1 MKTYVHLLAFIFTF
15 VFSYC
20 IMQAIRKEAALR
32 NQVRYILL
40 CHHLVCVVAFFG
52 VGILFHGLRMF
63 RVAVPRI
70 VCWIIFDIQVTLGR
84 GIILTLTLMALN
96 TCLSVCAPLRYLSII
111 HSLKGKV
118 IIITWI
124 LATLNPVWST
134 IQASCTV
141 QLTYLTER
149 DPTCP
154 TALHGTDSRIAA
166 IVFLALLSLLIIV
179 SYCLIYRE
187 GKRAGH
193 FSRSNIRG
201 RKTILIHS
209 LQMSLHI
216 IPTFIILATVR
227 KPLEGPVRLAG
238 EGGRETQAHT
248 AAQRG
253 QRNLRR
259 KLWKMTVMS
268 PASESLMD
276 SSHFQTV
283 LCCLNDQRIQGM
295 FCDVTIVVEDIKFK
309 AHKNVLA
316 ASSFY
321 FKNAFSSQEF
331 WVSGQVL
338 ELLDLKSDTF
348 AGILNFIYSAKVA
361 LTGSED
367 VKLLVAAGKKL
378 GIPFLEN
385 LAGQEKRSSNLDAVQ
400 TASPDSTL
408 LCTES
413 HSLKKETPNSS
424 NEPRTEESEC
434 ASGPRIT
441 NAFSIF
447 EAGPNDELFSP
458 LDLRANAK
466 RSQDPENVPEGCP
479 TQSVAA
485 ADCEQTQTL
494 SEHSYAANQM
504 RKTTEQSETEL
515 NDGRKE
521 SFVPTRVLT
530 KPMMSLSCSPLKKR
544 HRLSSNLIKTTVVQ
558 SSESPQAFPNTTGGP
573 LATSES
579 QNDPPSSAN
588 GSLAENTPAMETS
601 TPVLETQTDP
611 SQNVDRCEYCNET
624 FSNNALFHMHMQV
637 HKKRFVSHLSCKFC
651 RKKFMHLKRL
661 HNHEQICSK
670 APILE
675 SEHESS
681 CDQVLKGSDA
691 DNISST
697 KDNTPPTCHEGIS
710 DSNSRSSFQMEASE
724 TLQQLHRTMKVVGG
738 RRTYVCGVCK
748 RSYVTLSSLR
758 RHENVHSWQR
768 TYPCHY
774 CNKVFALAE
783 YRTKHEIWH
792 TGERRY
798 QCIFCLETF
807 MTYYI
812 LKNHQKSFHGI
823 DPRLAVNKKSSNGG
837 FKSSIYPI
845 KLYRLLP
852 MKFRKRQYKTYSQT
866 FAESTESPSS
876 GFEENILMSGTEGG
890 CVGQPLFSMPV
901 TFMATPK
908 VVASVA
914 PHITFDHTGG
924 TQPISPEADM
934 CPQKTVNSTSHDTQV
949 FDGTASNNNKG
960 SSITSYGSKV
970 PSVIM
975 QTRPATASAHCV
987 GSKTETYIAK
997 PACPGPSIDSQVP
1010 PLCQITVKIGD
1021 EAIIRRRIK
1030 GTKLFQRKRKKCK
1043 QNHLP
1048 DEDRSALTGPKEK
1061 TGKNVCLRSRTDVT
1075 PIIEPELYDD
1085 MTDRDTGDKLWR
1097 PYYSYKPK
1105 KKPKGAN
1112 KPRSKHRRRGRRGR
1126 TPGRSSRSSEKT
1138 TDPAGNGKH
1147 LRKSIHKDAY
1157 SCDICKSLF
1166 SSLST
1171 LRTHIISCR
1180 PSEPLYVC
1188 KTCGKRCPSSE
1199 VQSADSPYPHG
1210 DRDFAC
1216 KNCMEDGSCFNNT
1229 FKNHNTEKRYRC
1241 SFCPQRFLYL
1251 ATKKSHEKKHME
1263 QPGKGYNCYYC
1274 PKVCKSSTTLEIH
1287 MRKHCIKTEEEEVDD
1302 KHSAKLLC
1310 SISSVREGLKTGM
1323 SENSH
1328 TDVAVAPKLED
1339 QSEVS
1344 SNGHFQEYKRPEIKS
1359 FISPQPENTLSFPGS
1374 PTPVPLIKAWN
1385 SNPGFQE
1392 HARGQHS
1399 ESDEEQRQRHGF
1411 PTGGSGSDSC
1421 LPPVGHNNLH
1431 LEPFLPS
1438 RTVMPVLL
1446 SSTRTDGRKAEC
1458 KQFCK
1463 EEMSFSANY

>member
-1 MKTYVHLLAFIFTF
+1 
-15 VFSYC
+15 
-20 IMQAIRKEAALR
+20 
-32 NQVRYILL
+32 
-40 CHHLVCVVAFFG
+40 
-52 VGILFHGLRMF
+52 
-63 RVAVPRI
+63 
-70 VCWIIFDIQVTLGR
+70 
-84 GIILTLTLMALN
+84 
-96 TCLSVCAPLRYLSII
+96 
-111 HSLKGKV
+111 
-118 IIITWI
+118 
-124 LATLNPVWST
+124 
-134 IQASCTV
+134 
-141 QLTYLTER
+141 
-149 DPTCP
+149 
-154 TALHGTDSRIAA
+154 
-166 IVFLALLSLLIIV
+166 
-179 SYCLIYRE
+179 
-187 GKRAGH
+187 
-193 FSRSNIRG
+193 
-201 RKTILIHS
+201 
-209 LQMSLHI
+209 
-216 IPTFIILATVR
+216 
-227 KPLEGPVRLAG
+227 
-238 EGGRETQAHT
+238 
-248 AAQRG
+248 
-253 QRNLRR
+253 
-259 KLWKMTVMS
+259 MTVMS
-268 PASESLMD
+268 PASESLTD

-400 TASPDSTL
+400 KASPDSTL

-485 ADCEQTQTL
+485 ADCEQTQAL

-558 SSESPQAFPNTTGGP
+558 SSESPLAFPNTTGGP
-573 LATSES
+573 VATSES
-579 QNDPPSSAN
+579 QNDPPSSAI

-601 TPVLETQTDP
+601 TPALETLTDP

-624 FSNNALFHMHMQV
+624 FSNNALFHMHIQV

-738 RRTYVCGVCK
+738 HRTYVCGVCK

-866 FAESTESPSS
+866 FAESTECNSQAFPVSVAESSQNSLNCRSPSS

-924 TQPISPEADM
+924 TQPISLEADT

-949 FDGTASNNNKG
+949 FDGIASNNNNKG

-975 QTRPATASAHCV
+975 QTRPASVIVCGNDAGSIAAHNNNDDGSPMPFLEMNTASLPGSNNDKGQGGARLEGLSAVQGTETAVSQVSQPAYSVASDRTASAHCM

-997 PACPGPSIDSQVP
+997 PACPGPSLDSQVP

-1075 PIIEPELYDD
+1075 PIIEPEPYDD

-1138 TDPAGNGKH
+1138 SDPAGADHYLDTSSNAHGSISSDMTGNGKH

-1199 VQSADSPYPHG
+1199 VQSADSPYLHG

-1251 ATKKSHEKKHME
+1251 ATKKSHEKKHVE

-1274 PKVCKSSTTLEIH
+1274 PKVCKSSATLEIH
-1287 MRKHCIKTEEEEVDD
+1287 TRKHCIKTEEEEVDD
-1302 KHSAKLLC
+1302 KQSAKLLC
-1310 SISSVREGLKTGM
+1310 SISSVREGLKTRM
-1323 SENSH
+1323 SENSD
-1328 TDVAVAPKLED
+1328 TDIAVAPKLED

-1344 SNGHFQEYKRPEIKS
+1344 SNGHFQECKRPEIKS
-1359 FISPQPENTLSFPGS
+1359 FISPQPEDALSFPGS

-1411 PTGGSGSDSC
+1411 LTGGSDPDSC
-1421 LPPVGHNNLH
+1421 LPLVGHKSRQSNS
-1431 LEPFLPS
+1431 EPFPPS